1 VAESQRRRSRRG
13 RPVETLTD
21 GSLRVTVVGSSCS
34 IPRPGGA
41 CSSYLFETGGAAIV
55 ADLGSG
61 AFAKLL
67 QYRSAES
74 IDAIVISHMHA
85 DHFLDVIPMR
95 YALKYGAR
103 TNDRKIALYLPPE
116 GPAML
121 ASLVGA
127 FARESHQDF
136 IGEVFDVRAYD
147 PQGVLRVGEAELRF
161 APTSH
166 YVPTFAVRC
175 DCAGRSVT
183 YSADTAPDDR
193 VAELA
198 RATNLFLCE
207 ATLSPEEEDERPRG
221 HVSAREAG
229 AMAARG
235 EVGRLVL
242 THYPRSAELA
252 RLIADARTEFAGTI
266 DVADDGTRFE
276 L

>member
-1 VAESQRRRSRRG
+1 MRI
-13 RPVETLTD
+13 
-21 GSLRVTVVGSSCS
+21 TVVGSSCS

-41 CSSYLFETGGAAIV
+41 CSSYLFEADGTAIV

-67 QYRSAES
+67 QHRSAES

-103 TNDRKIALYLPPE
+103 TNDRKVALYLPPG

-121 ASLVGA
+121 ARLVDA
-127 FARESHQDF
+127 FARESHHDF

-147 PQGVLRVGEAELRF
+147 PQAVLRVGDAELRF

-166 YVPTFAVRC
+166 YVPTFALRC
-175 DCAGRSVT
+175 NCAARSVT

-198 RATNLFLCE
+198 RGTSLFLCE
-207 ATLSPEEEDERPRG
+207 ATLSPEEEEERPRG
-221 HVSAREAG
+221 HVSARQAG
-229 AMAARG
+229 VMAARG

-242 THYPRSAELA
+242 THYPRSADVALLA
-252 RLIADARTEFAGTI
+252 AQARSEYAGPV

-276 L
+276 P